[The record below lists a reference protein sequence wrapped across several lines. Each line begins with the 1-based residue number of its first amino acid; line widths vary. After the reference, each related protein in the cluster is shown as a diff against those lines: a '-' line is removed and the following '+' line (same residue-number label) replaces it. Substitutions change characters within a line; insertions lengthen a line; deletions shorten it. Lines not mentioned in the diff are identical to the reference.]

1 VSVLPAGFSL
11 MPARSASINASAMTP
26 VATGPNLQVLGGGTL
41 GSTAQALLQK
51 PWWSP
56 KVKWALSW
64 VWAIVGGAA
73 SYITINGLPTDLMDL
88 ATVFAFVVGAYGS
101 IRLAYEALKRPVLDK
116 IEKDAG
122 VGAGETPPGQQD
134 PADLDDEDGHLST
147 VLDPYEGR

>member
-1 VSVLPAGFSL
+1 MIFLTILAIVIDPAL
-11 MPARSASINASAMTP
+11 AAKISALALI
-26 VATGPNLQVLGGGTL
+26 VGTL